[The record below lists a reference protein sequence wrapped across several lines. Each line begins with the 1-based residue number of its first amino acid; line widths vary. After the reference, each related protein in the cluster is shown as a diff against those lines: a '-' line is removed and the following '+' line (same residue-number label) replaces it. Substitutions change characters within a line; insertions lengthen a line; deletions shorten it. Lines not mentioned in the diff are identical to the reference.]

1 MCFIP
6 GRTKSQSS
14 FRNCSPKAC
23 AWRSSKPARAR
34 SPRKKLVGMPQVFV
48 SSVVN
53 APAEKVWVT
62 IRPFDAV
69 VNWLPFV
76 KSSPI
81 EDGGDPTRVGCVR
94 VLTQTDGEVFREVL
108 VALSDAER
116 SYSYTFVSS
125 PVPVRNHQTTLHVL
139 PITDGDRSYVEWSSR
154 FDTDPEYEAQLV
166 DLMNRN
172 FLAGLRNLA
181 EKFNRDRAASP

>member
-1 MCFIP
+1 M
-6 GRTKSQSS
+6 
-14 FRNCSPKAC
+14 
-23 AWRSSKPARAR
+23 
-34 SPRKKLVGMPQVFV
+34 PRIFV
-48 SSVVN
+48 SNVIHAS
-53 APAEKVWVT
+53 AEKVWT
-62 IRPFDAV
+62 RIRRFDAV
-69 VNWLPFV
+69 ADWLPFV

-125 PVPVRNHQTTLHVL
+125 PVAVSNHRTTLRVL
-139 PITDGDRSYVEWSSR
+139 PITDGNSCYVEWSSR
-154 FDTDPEYEAQLV
+154 FDIDPQYEAQLV
-166 DLMNRN
+166 DLMNQN

-181 EKFNRDRAASP
+181 EEFTR

>member
-6 GRTKSQSS
+6 GKTKSQSS
-14 FRNCSPKAC
+14 FRNCSPRAC
-23 AWRSSKPARAR
+23 SWTNSKPARAR
-34 SPRKKLVGMPQVFV
+34 SRRNKSCRMPRILV

-53 APAEKVWVT
+53 APAEKVWAT

-69 VNWLPFV
+69 ADWLPFV

-116 SYSYTFVSS
+116 SYCYTFVSS
-125 PVPVRNHQTTLHVL
+125 PVPVRNHQTTLRVL
-139 PITDGDRSYVEWSSR
+139 PITDGDRSLCRMV
-154 FDTDPEYEAQLV
+154 FAI
-166 DLMNRN
+166 
-172 FLAGLRNLA
+172 
-181 EKFNRDRAASP
+181 